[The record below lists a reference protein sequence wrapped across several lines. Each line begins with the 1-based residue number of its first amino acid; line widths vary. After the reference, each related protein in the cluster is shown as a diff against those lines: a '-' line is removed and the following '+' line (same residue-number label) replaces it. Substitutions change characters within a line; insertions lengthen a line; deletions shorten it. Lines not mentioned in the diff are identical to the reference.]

1 MKWTYSWLNQPGHGK
16 FTFDEQIIFDSSLI
30 KTKSATL
37 LELKPVHVK
46 GNGVF
51 SSSTNTLTLDLNIE
65 GVMIVPCALSLEPTS
80 YPFKIETEEKFGFD
94 LDEEKEDY
102 WPVFNDTVDLYSLVW
117 QLICLEI
124 PLKVI
129 KEGAKIK
136 TSGDG
141 WKLVSEDEQ
150 EMEQASKIDPRLAKL
165 KDYFKQEN

>member
-30 KTKSATL
+30 KTKAATL
-37 LELKPVHVK
+37 LDLKPVNVK
-46 GNGVF
+46 GSGVF
-51 SSSTNTLTLDLNIE
+51 SSQTKILTLDLIIE
-65 GVMIVPCALSLEPTS
+65 GIMIVPCALSLEPTP
-80 YPFKIETEEKFGFD
+80 YPFKIETTEMLSFDHDDEKD
-94 LDEEKEDY
+94 DY

-136 TSGDG
+136 TSGIG
-141 WKLVSEDEQ
+141 WKLVTEDEQ
-150 EMEQASKIDPRLAKL
+150 EASNEEIIDPRLAKL
-165 KDYFKQEN
+165 KDYFKQ